1 MQLVI
6 FATLFFFQVTDD
18 SSTAAALPRPVTSSP
33 PPMTSLEAES
43 DVMAEEGGEGQSMKK
58 QKLEQELEDKDR
70 EIERLKM
77 QLIKQADYDKLKRE
91 VQ

>member
-1 MQLVI
+1 
-6 FATLFFFQVTDD
+6 
-18 SSTAAALPRPVTSSP
+18 
-33 PPMTSLEAES
+33 MTSLEAES